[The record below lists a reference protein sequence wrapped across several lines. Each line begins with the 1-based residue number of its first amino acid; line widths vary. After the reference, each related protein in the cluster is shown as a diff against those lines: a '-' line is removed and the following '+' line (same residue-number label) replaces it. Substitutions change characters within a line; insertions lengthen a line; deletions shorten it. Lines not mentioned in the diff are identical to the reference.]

1 MHRVPYMR
9 DVHSMRVWLDRCPKC
24 RGIWFDVGELEQTSG
39 RDLHLVLTAAEKD
52 ARCPRCDEPL
62 RDSTVLAAPAFGCPR
77 CRGLHLPH
85 TSLNEL
91 QVSLDGEET
100 TLRPPPL
107 FECVI
112 CKRTFSLDQGDG
124 VTCRGCAPS
133 PSLGGGNR
141 MTDDVQENANADN
154 VGLGGLLDFLFT
166 R

>member
-1 MHRVPYMR
+1 MKRVPYMR
-9 DVHSMRVWLDRCPKC
+9 DPHSMRVWLDRCPDC

-39 RDLHLVLTAAEKD
+39 RDLQLVLLSAEKE

-62 RDSTVLAAPAFGCPR
+62 RDATVLRAPALGCAR
-77 CRGLHLPH
+77 CRGLFLPH
-85 TSLNEL
+85 GSLHEL
-91 QVSLDGEET
+91 QVSLDGEEP

-112 CKRTFSLDQGDG
+112 CQRTFSLDQGDG
-124 VTCRGCAPS
+124 VTCNGCTPKALGNS
-133 PSLGGGNR
+133 PLKEASVDDTLG
-141 MTDDVQENANADN
+141 DQ

>member
-1 MHRVPYMR
+1 MR
-9 DVHSMRVWLDRCPKC
+9 DVHSMRVWLDRCPQC

-39 RDLHLVLTAAEKD
+39 RDLHLVLQTAEKD

-62 RDSTVLAAPAFGCPR
+62 RESTVLSAPAFGCPR

-85 TSLNEL
+85 ASLREL
-91 QVSLDGEET
+91 QVSLEGEEP

-124 VTCRGCAPS
+124 VTCHSCAPA
-133 PSLGGGNR
+133 PSLGGSNP
-141 MTDDVQENANADN
+141 MTDIARERSIDDQVSF
-154 VGLGGLLDFLFT
+154 GGLLDFLFT